1 MGGMVCIWGENS
13 AGVTDT
19 AIREQ
24 GIKMYNA
31 MFPKLDKF
39 QRVIEVP
46 DDEGM
51 DEEVVNPATDDS
63 LIGYVVMM
71 AICGFGLVYT
81 RKK

>member
-1 MGGMVCIWGENS
+1 M
-13 AGVTDT
+13 TDA

-51 DEEVVNPATDDS
+51 DEEVANPATSDS
-63 LIGYVVMM
+63 IVLYGVVLIVSVF
-71 AICGFGLVYT
+71 GFAASK
-81 RKK
+81 RK